1 MATTKKMDLLTAVE
15 QIVEKAKDSKL
26 GAEFY
31 REANIYIEYVVCAN
45 EGKFNIFLRP
55 LQPFGVSSDLLRA
68 KIIIVI
74 KYESLSICTFECTFP
89 GSDKAAKKLKVKV
102 T

>member
-15 QIVEKAKDSKL
+15 QIVEKANDSKL

-45 EGKFNIFLRP
+45 
-55 LQPFGVSSDLLRA
+55 
-68 KIIIVI
+68 
-74 KYESLSICTFECTFP
+74 
-89 GSDKAAKKLKVKV
+89 
-102 T
+102 